1 MRFSLGSRFQWLLAI
16 ENAGTDQ
23 TMTGP
28 ETAFAPWQYG
38 LLSAVGVVAGWMNVM
53 AGGGSL
59 LTIPAM
65 LFMGVSGPVAN
76 GTNRIA
82 IAAQNIVASIT
93 FFRSGISDLK
103 LSLTLAAAASIG
115 AAGGAAVGTQLDG
128 VWFNRLLALVMVGVM
143 VLMATG
149 SSGAGPATDKARAA
163 ISRQRLWAGHLCMVG
178 AGAWGGFIQ
187 IGVGFILMPILHR
200 VLGLDLVRTNAHKVL
215 IVLIYT
221 VIALAVFSSQVELL
235 WAAGLALAVGNAV
248 GGWLGAR
255 TSIDRGEGWI
265 KGALYVGLSALV
277 IKLLFFP

>member
-1 MRFSLGSRFQWLLAI
+1 
-16 ENAGTDQ
+16 
-23 TMTGP
+23 MTP
-28 ETAFAPWQYG
+28 INLELWQYA
-38 LLSAVGVVAGWMNVM
+38 LLTAIGMVAGWMNVM

-65 LFMGVSGPVAN
+65 LFMGASGPVAN

-82 IAAQNIVASIT
+82 IVAQNIVASIT
-93 FFRSGISDLK
+93 FFRSGFSDLK
-103 LSLTLAAAASIG
+103 LSLSLAAAASLG
-115 AAGGAAVGTQLDG
+115 AAAGASLGTELDG
-128 VWFNRLLALVMVGVM
+128 VWFNRLLALVMVAVM

-149 SSGAGPATDKARAA
+149 GDKASAGGLRQGQA
-163 ISRQRLWAGHLCMVG
+163 ISRSRLWMGHLCMVG

-221 VIALAVFSSQVELL
+221 IVALAVFARQVELL
-235 WAAGLALAVGNAV
+235 WAAGLALALGNGV

-255 TSIDRGEGWI
+255 TSIDRGETWI
-265 KGALYVGLSALV
+265 RAALYLGLSALV
-277 IKLLFFP
+277 IKLMFF